1 MLEKYKYFLLI
12 ILEKYKDFFHKI
24 LEKYF
29 TEKIKKNHQMPP
41 PLLYILCECF
51 ILYPVPNIPSGEIL
65 QNPAGILQILR
76 IFVANFESDFV
87 SDYRRTLAQLWGCT
101 FPAYKIFLE
110 SFFSSGK
117 ICFISKHFTNDFNL
131 CWCPFSSSL
140 VFINLFELTDFLNRK
155 YNFFSCFLFLTAF
168 FCRIDLNW
176 KQSNQ
181 HMY

>member
-24 LEKYF
+24 LEKYY
-29 TEKIKKNHQMPP
+29 TEKIKKNHQLPP

-117 ICFISKHFTNDFNL
+117 ICHSFHQVKYVILFI
-131 CWCPFSSSL
+131 
-140 VFINLFELTDFLNRK
+140 R
-155 YNFFSCFLFLTAF
+155 
-168 FCRIDLNW
+168 
-176 KQSNQ
+176 
-181 HMY
+181 